1 MELIR
6 LDPAADPAPKPK
18 PPAADVA
25 IYDTRMR
32 MARISKAQNGILTV
46 SPSLPNLPGSLG
58 GSACGTGS
66 LGGGGP

>member
-25 IYDTRMR
+25 IYDERD
-32 MARISKAQNGILTV
+32 QNGKNIGDLNGKLTV